1 MSPSPK
7 KPQHLHN
14 HRATL
19 ATTHDEVEEEYEYEY
34 RGDADD
40 AAAAATAAAAA
51 AAARRDDPLRDAG
64 EGGQLLREESSGV
77 LWQSTPLMSAFEL
90 SEMPFRSLGG
100 HDSVLDSMFG
110 SRLMAR
116 AGKMSRMTTHARPV
130 TEASSRRGAVAGDDG
145 SGDLVCSLSYTIQ
158 PEPQTPKPEIP

>member
-1 MSPSPK
+1 M
-7 KPQHLHN
+7 
-14 HRATL
+14 
-19 ATTHDEVEEEYEYEY
+19 
-34 RGDADD
+34 
-40 AAAAATAAAAA
+40 
-51 AAARRDDPLRDAG
+51 
-64 EGGQLLREESSGV
+64 REESSGV

-130 TEASSRRGAVAGDDG
+130 TEASSRRGVVAGDDG
-145 SGDLVCSLSYTIQ
+145 SGNLVCSLSYTFQ
-158 PEPQTPKPEIP
+158 PEPQTPTPEIP